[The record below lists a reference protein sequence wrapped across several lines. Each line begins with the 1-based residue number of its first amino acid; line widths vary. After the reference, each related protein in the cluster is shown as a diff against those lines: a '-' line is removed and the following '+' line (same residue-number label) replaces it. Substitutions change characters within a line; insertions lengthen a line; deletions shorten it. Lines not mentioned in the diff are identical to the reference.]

1 MAHGSPDRSAALVL
15 EALRDERRRNA
26 RIAGGIRLAGVS
38 AVLAIALFLGGIRGL
53 PDWAVYLPLLSLY
66 WAAAAAIAALVRVR
80 PDWSSLSGFAL
91 AFLDVP
97 AVAFA
102 QAAAMPLSPSPAG
115 VASFTLAIMCA
126 ITALAALSLDRRVA
140 GAAAVTGS
148 ASALWLMGRA
158 GVQAGAQAAAVVIM
172 ALVAAA
178 AWHLVL
184 RLRALLS
191 RLVHEE
197 LKREKL
203 GRHFSPAVAAM
214 LETEESA
221 PEAREVTLLFS
232 DIRDFTAL
240 SETLPPE
247 QVVSL
252 LNEYHGKMV
261 EVLFRHRGT
270 LDKFIGDGIMAYF
283 GAPFEDARHAEHA
296 VSCALEMTRELEA
309 LNAARTARGE
319 GALRIGVGLHTGQV
333 VVGDIGSPERRLEYT
348 AIGDAVN
355 LASRL
360 EGLTK
365 SAGSAVLASEA
376 TRTAAGDS
384 FLWEALPPA
393 AVKGKVEP
401 VALYVPRPKP

>member
-1 MAHGSPDRSAALVL
+1 MEAGATDRSAALVL
-15 EALRDERRRNA
+15 DALKGERRRNA
-26 RIAGGIRLAGVS
+26 RIAALIRLAGVS
-38 AVLAIALFLGGIRGL
+38 AVFSIALFLGAFRDR
-53 PDWAVYLPLLSLY
+53 PDWAVYLAPLSLY
-66 WAAAAAIAALVRVR
+66 WAASAGVALLVRLR
-80 PDWSSLSGFAL
+80 PDWSSVSGFAL

-97 AVAFA
+97 AVAFV
-102 QAAAMPLSPSPAG
+102 QAAAMPLSPSAAG

-140 GAAAVTGS
+140 AAAAVTGS
-148 ASALWLMGRA
+148 AAALWLMGKA
-158 GVQAGAQAAAVVIM
+158 GVQAGARAAAVVIM

-184 RLRALLS
+184 RLRALVA

-214 LETEESA
+214 LETEESE

-240 SETLPPE
+240 SETMEPE
-247 QVVSL
+247 AVVSL

-270 LDKFIGDGIMAYF
+270 LDKFIGDGLMAYF

-296 VSCALEMTRELEA
+296 VACALEMTRELEA
-309 LNAARTARGE
+309 LNSSRTARGD

-333 VVGDIGSPERRLEYT
+333 IVGDIGSPERRLEYT

-376 TRTAAGDS
+376 TRLAAGDS

-393 AVKGKVEP
+393 SVKGKAEP
-401 VALYVPRPKP
+401 VALFVPRLRA